1 MQNWSQVVAMILGT
15 MGILFIMAMAFK
27 ILPANYAIFA
37 GVACFIIAGAVK
49 RFSPPPNRD
58 S

>member
-1 MQNWSQVVAMILGT
+1 MQIRSDTIPMILGT
-15 MGILFIMAMAFK
+15 AGVLFIMAMAFK

-49 RFSPPPNRD
+49 RFNVPSNRG
-58 S
+58 

>member
-1 MQNWSQVVAMILGT
+1 MRNWTQVAAMILGT
-15 MGILFIMAMAFK
+15 IGILFMMAMAFK

-49 RFSPPPNRD
+49 RFSPPPDRD